1 MEAVMHEALRKEIE
15 TYEKRTP
22 RSREAHKK
30 AVERLPLGVA
40 SNYRAYDPY
49 PIFVRDGK
57 GGHIHDVDGNDYLD
71 FNLCFGALMAG
82 HCHPEVVRAVEG
94 RLHTGTMF
102 GMPHA
107 LEYELAEEICKRFP
121 VEQVR
126 FGNSGTEVTMH
137 AIRVARGYT
146 GRDRI
151 IKFEGCYHGVH
162 DSVMVSVK
170 PKADKWGDP
179 K

>member
-1 MEAVMHEALRKEIE
+1 MEEVMHEALRKEIE

-57 GGHIHDVDGNDYLD
+57 GGYIHDVDGNGYID

-82 HCHPEVVRAVEG
+82 HCHPAVTKAVSE
-94 RLHTGTMF
+94 RLQLGTMF
-102 GMPHA
+102 GMPHE
-107 LEYELAEEICKRFP
+107 LEAELAEEIVARFP
-121 VEQVR
+121 VDQVR
-126 FGNSGTEVTMH
+126 FGSSGTEVTMH
-137 AIRVARGYT
+137 
-146 GRDRI
+146 
-151 IKFEGCYHGVH
+151 
-162 DSVMVSVK
+162 
-170 PKADKWGDP
+170 
-179 K
+179 